1 MSKGSVLPFEEF
13 VVSSYGGYKS
23 EGRTLWHGD
32 PAAETVVLIG
42 GALQRKTAWGRFEA
56 ALAKT
61 FHMFTVDLPGWG
73 DADTLPASYGLDFLA
88 DALHD
93 LLEAAG
99 HRQVHVLGA
108 SYGSGI
114 AHRYAQTHTQAV
126 RSLTLAGPLL
136 WVPDATREDLRRTVD
151 LLEGGRMDEF
161 AALSADTILRST
173 PSARVTRQSAVRRIL
188 RSMFADIGE
197 ADREKYRNNT
207 LRLLEQAPSPKPP
220 ITVPAMVSTGEH
232 DLFTPPSLC
241 REVASACL
249 DARVVLVY
257 GADHAMHLELPDLAG
272 DLLTRFAT
280 GQSLDGLPYCHPVEY
295 PAAPSPVAAACAAAG
310 RR

>member
-1 MSKGSVLPFEEF
+1 MAFEEF
-13 VVSSYGGYKS
+13 VVSSHGGYKS

-42 GALQRKTAWGRFEA
+42 GALQRKSAWGRFEA
-56 ALAKT
+56 ALAQT

-88 DALHD
+88 GALHN

-114 AHRYAQTHTQAV
+114 AHRYAQTCPQAV
-126 RSLTLAGPLL
+126 RSLVLAGPLL
-136 WVPDATREDLRRTVD
+136 WVPDAVREDLRRTVD
-151 LLEGGRMDEF
+151 LLADEHMEGF
-161 AALSADTILRST
+161 AELSADIILRST
-173 PSARVTRQSAVRRIL
+173 PGERVTRQSAVRRIL
-188 RSMFADIGE
+188 RSMFRDIGA
-197 ADREKYRNNT
+197 ADRDKYRNNT
-207 LRLLEQAPSPKPP
+207 LRLLEQAPSPQPP
-220 ITVPAMVSTGEH
+220 ITAPVMVATGEH
-232 DLFTPPSLC
+232 DLFTPPDLC
-241 REVASACL
+241 REVASACV
-249 DARVVLVY
+249 DARVVLVR
-257 GADHAMHLELPDLAG
+257 GVDHAMHLELPDLAG

-280 GQSLDGLPYCHPVEY
+280 GQSLDGLAYCQPVEY
-295 PAAPSPVAAACAAAG
+295 ATAPSLDAPMCAADG